1 VLNSLRQDAQYA
13 IRAFSRIPALTAA
26 IIISIG
32 LGIAANTTVFSMAN
46 ALLLRDLPIHEPSR
60 VLAIANPDPTL
71 PMPDYLAFRDQ
82 SKSVFEGLA
91 AEFPFA
97 PANLNAGGTPQRVWG
112 QLVSGN
118 YFSVL
123 GIRPYLG
130 RGILP
135 FEDEVKGRNPVVV
148 LGYGLWRRLG
158 GDPAIAGKTVVMS
171 GAPYTVVGVAP
182 PGFLGANRLIASDFW
197 APLAMRGHLAKEI
210 VRDGDMSR
218 NSHWLEV
225 AGRLLPGVTREQA
238 VAALNVI
245 NARIYAETDKN
256 RKAPPVKVYR
266 VGHIPEIQNLITLLM
281 TALMVVVGLVL
292 LIACANVANLLL
304 ARAASRQQEIGIRLA
319 MGASRGRLVRQLLT
333 ESVLLSAGG
342 AVVGYLLAVPGL
354 AALARFQP
362 PLPLPIAF
370 DVSPDWRV
378 LVFTTALAAFTGVL
392 FGLAPALTA
401 TRGSLTGAIRQT
413 GWGGRGVRRGR
424 MGGILVAVQVTLSLV
439 LLVGAGLFLRSLQ
452 SVSSIDTGMKPQGVL
467 LLSVDPKTQG
477 YSQERTLEFYRQLD
491 ERVTAL
497 PGVESMSYVD
507 ILPLSLA
514 ANGDNWRDAGRK
526 DGKQTSANRFAVGP
540 HYFETMGIQMVR
552 GRDFSPQRDYKAPVV
567 VINEALAKRIFG
579 NEDLLGRRVQR
590 GDAKDQVFEVIGV
603 VRNAKAE
610 TLGEAVTACAFGYL
624 PSNFDDALT
633 FFGTTVMVRT
643 HGDAARMTRAIQ
655 DQVHALDRDMPV
667 FAVTTMTHHLEDA
680 MMVPRLCAGLFG
692 LFGAI
697 GLVLALVGLYG
708 VVNYSVRTR
717 TREIGIRVALGA
729 RPESVATMVARQGLR
744 LVAIG
749 LVLGLG
755 ISFALSRAVASL
767 LWGISAS
774 DALTFIAVPAILLI
788 ASLVAVLLPAWR
800 ASRITPVTA
809 LRYE

>member
-1 VLNSLRQDAQYA
+1 VLSSLRQDVAYA
-13 IRAFSRIPALTAA
+13 LRAFGRIPGLTAA
-26 IIISIG
+26 IVVSIG
-32 LGIAANTTVFSMAN
+32 LGIAANTTVFSMIN
-46 ALLLRDLPIHEPSR
+46 ALLLRDLPIREPNG
-60 VLAIANPDPTL
+60 VLAIATEGGTFSL
-71 PMPDYLAFRDQ
+71 PDYLAFRDQ

-91 AEFPFA
+91 AHFPFA

-118 YFSVL
+118 YFSVF
-123 GIRPYLG
+123 GIQPYLG

-158 GDPAIAGKTVVMS
+158 GNPAVVGKTVVMS

-182 PGFLGANRLIASDFW
+182 PGFVGTDRILASDFW
-197 APLAMRGHLAKEI
+197 APLAMRGHLAREI
-210 VRDGDMSR
+210 VREGDMSR
-218 NSHWLEV
+218 NAHWLEV
-225 AGRLLPGVTREQA
+225 AGRLRPGVTREQA
-238 VAALNVI
+238 VAVLNVI
-245 NARIYAETDKN
+245 NARIYAEHEKN
-256 RKAPPVKVYR
+256 RKTPPVKVYR
-266 VGHIPEIQNLITLLM
+266 VGHIPEVQNIITLLM

-319 MGASRGRLVRQLLT
+319 VGASRGRLVRQLLT

-342 AVVGYLLAVPGL
+342 AVFGYLLAIPGI
-354 AALARFQP
+354 AALGRFQP
-362 PLPLPIAF
+362 PLPLPIVF

-378 LVFTTALAAFTGVL
+378 LVFTTVLAVFTGIL
-392 FGLAPALTA
+392 FGLAPALTG

-424 MGGILVAVQVTLSLV
+424 MAGVLVAVQVTFSLV
-439 LLVGAGLFLRSLQ
+439 LLIGSGLFLRSLQ
-452 SVSSIDTGMKPQGVL
+452 KASSIDIGMKPEGVL

-477 YSQERTLEFYRQLD
+477 YDQERTLQFYRQLD

-497 PGVESMSYVD
+497 PGVQSMSYVD

-514 ANGDNWRDAGRK
+514 ANGDNWRDADHK
-526 DGKQTSANRFAVGP
+526 DGKQAGANRFAVGP
-540 HYFETMGIQMVR
+540 HYFETMGIGMVR
-552 GRDFSPQRDYKAPVV
+552 GRDFSPQRDYKAAVV
-567 VINEALAKRIFG
+567 VINEALAKRVFG
-579 NEDLLGRRVQR
+579 NEDPLGRHVQR
-590 GDAKDQVFEVIGV
+590 GDAKDQIFEVIGV

-610 TLGEAVTACAFGYL
+610 TLGEAERACVFNFL

-633 FFGTTVMVRT
+633 FFGTTMMVRT

-655 DQVHALDRDMPV
+655 EQVQALDRDMPV
-667 FAVTTMTHHLEDA
+667 FAVETMTHHIEEA
-680 MMVPRLCAGLFG
+680 MMIPRLCAGLFG

-697 GLVLALVGLYG
+697 GLVLAVVGLYG

-729 RPESVATMVARQGLR
+729 RASSVAGMVARQGLR

-749 LVLGLG
+749 IALGLG
-755 ISFALSRAVASL
+755 ISFLLSQAVASL
-767 LWGISAS
+767 LWGISAT
-774 DALTFIAVPAILLI
+774 DALTFVGVPAVLLMAALI
-788 ASLVAVLLPAWR
+788 AVLLPARR
-800 ASRITPVTA
+800 ASRIEPMAA